1 MRRERLVAVLSAWS
15 RAAALLACCSA
26 AAAQEAGSGGSAGK
40 SGKAAEEGTNMI
52 AERKALTWDKAGSVL
67 DFVMKDIEGRDV
79 DLGRYKGDVLLIVNV
94 ASRCGYTPQYQQLQ
108 ELFDK
113 YRGQGL
119 RVLAFPSND
128 FGGQE
133 PADNDKIR
141 EFCKTR
147 FGVTFDLFAKVPV
160 KGENATELYKFLT
173 AESRTGA
180 HAGDIRWN
188 FTKFL
193 VNRKGEVIARYESK
207 VKPDAPQV
215 ISAIE
220 AALAEKKD

>member
-1 MRRERLVAVLSAWS
+1 MRGGTMVVALRKWGGAV
-15 RAAALLACCSA
+15 ALLAWCGV
-26 AAAQEAGSGGSAGK
+26 AAAQDAGT
-40 SGKAAEEGTNMI
+40 SGKGGDEGAGMNGD
-52 AERKALTWDKAGSVL
+52 RKAQTWDKANSVL
-67 DFVMKDIEGRDV
+67 DFVMKDIEGKEV

-113 YRGQGL
+113 YRGHGL

-133 PADNDKIR
+133 PADNEKIR

-173 AESRTGA
+173 AESKTGA

-193 VNRKGEVIARYESK
+193 VNRKGEVIARFESK

-215 ISAIE
+215 ITAVE
-220 AALAEKKD
+220 AALAAKKD